1 MIGPECPPSP
11 VAGVAVI
18 LAALV
23 YAALFLLFIFGGFD
37 A

>member
-1 MIGPECPPSP
+1 MIGPESPPSP

-18 LAALV
+18 LAALFYGV
-23 YAALFLLFIFGGFD
+23 MFLIFIFGGFD